1 MGWLTT
7 DDTTTNSVNVNPGNA
22 LGSRLIVATMNG
34 FVTLALMSAVA
45 HLSHADQSLTIDLKN
60 CSRTNPMFVKLK
72 DQQNLTQDLQSLGY
86 NLSPDVRLTA
96 YSVFDSSNVVQL
108 FTDTNLYFFVYGNAT
123 SDGDYIC
130 AENITYELYGNLIN
144 DCEQPFVLNV
154 DLNDCQ
160 ILNKVDSAVKDKDE
174 IKEKLGRTN
183 PKGDNDNIQ
192 VTEVLLESN
201 KQSFSVYFVNST
213 PPQHFGFKHLSSKS
227 SKIRPHLISE
237 SEYNAY
243 MGRCE
248 DTTRTA

>member
-1 MGWLTT
+1 MNEKVLVQYFFVYGDSDGDYICAQNITFERF
-7 DDTTTNSVNVNPGNA
+7 NE
-22 LGSRLIVATMNG
+22 LITGCEQPFAMNG

-86 NLSPDVRLTA
+86 
-96 YSVFDSSNVVQL
+96 
-108 FTDTNLYFFVYGNAT
+108 NLYFFVYGNAT